1 MIMYRGILE
10 LEKDEFDE
18 LFKLLV
24 TAIPKESLIYSKL
37 QNANGNTD
45 EIKTI
50 SVSEEDLEFI
60 LDSILP
66 IDQNNPLLK
75 MIFEKISEQL
85 RDIRN

>member
-1 MIMYRGILE
+1 MYRGILE
-10 LEKDEFDE
+10 LKKDEFDE
-18 LFKLLV
+18 LFKMLV
-24 TAIPKESLIYSKL
+24 TAIPKESLLYSKL
-37 QNANGNTD
+37 QDANENTD

-66 IDQNNPLLK
+66 IDPNNQLLK

-85 RDIRN
+85 RNIRN

>member
-1 MIMYRGILE
+1 MYRGILE
-10 LEKDEFDE
+10 LKKDEFDE

-24 TAIPKESLIYSKL
+24 TAIPKEGLLYSKL
-37 QNANGNTD
+37 QNANENTD

-66 IDQNNPLLK
+66 I
-75 MIFEKISEQL
+75 
-85 RDIRN
+85 

>member
-1 MIMYRGILE
+1 MYRGILE

-24 TAIPKESLIYSKL
+24 TALPKESLLSSKL
-37 QNANGNTD
+37 QNANENTD

-66 IDQNNPLLK
+66 IDPNNQLLK
-75 MIFEKISEQL
+75 MVFEKISEQL
-85 RDIRN
+85 RNIRN

>member
-1 MIMYRGILE
+1 MYRGILE
-10 LEKDEFDE
+10 LKKDEFDE
-18 LFKLLV
+18 LFKMLV
-24 TAIPKESLIYSKL
+24 TALPKESLLFSKL
-37 QNANGNTD
+37 QNANENTD

-66 IDQNNPLLK
+66 IDPNNQLLK

-85 RDIRN
+85 RNIRN

>member
-1 MIMYRGILE
+1 MYRGILE
-10 LEKDEFDE
+10 LKKDEFDE

-24 TAIPKESLIYSKL
+24 TALPKEGLLYSKL
-37 QNANGNTD
+37 QNANENTD

-66 IDQNNPLLK
+66 IDPNNQLLK

-85 RDIRN
+85 RNIRN

>member
-1 MIMYRGILE
+1 MYRGILE

-18 LFKLLV
+18 LFKMLV
-24 TAIPKESLIYSKL
+24 TALPKESLLFSKL
-37 QNANGNTD
+37 QNANENTD

-66 IDQNNPLLK
+66 IDPNNQLLK

-85 RDIRN
+85 RNIRN

>member
-1 MIMYRGILE
+1 MYRGILE

-18 LFKLLV
+18 LFKLLA
-24 TAIPKESLIYSKL
+24 TAIPKESLLYSKL
-37 QNANGNTD
+37 QNANENTD

-66 IDQNNPLLK
+66 IDPNNQLLK
-75 MIFEKISEQL
+75 MVFEKISEQL
-85 RDIRN
+85 RNIRN

>member
-1 MIMYRGILE
+1 MYRGILE

-24 TAIPKESLIYSKL
+24 TAISKESLLYSKL

-66 IDQNNPLLK
+66 IDPNNQLLK

-85 RDIRN
+85 RNIRN

>member
-1 MIMYRGILE
+1 MYRGILE

-18 LFKLLV
+18 LFKMLV
-24 TAIPKESLIYSKL
+24 TALPKESLLFSKL
-37 QNANGNTD
+37 QNANENTD

-66 IDQNNPLLK
+66 IDPNNQLLK
-75 MIFEKISEQL
+75 IISEKISEQL
-85 RDIRN
+85 RNIRN

>member
-1 MIMYRGILE
+1 MYRGILE

-24 TAIPKESLIYSKL
+24 TALPKESLLYSKL
-37 QNANGNTD
+37 QDANENTD

-66 IDQNNPLLK
+66 IDPNNQLLK
-75 MIFEKISEQL
+75 MVFEKISEQL
-85 RDIRN
+85 RAIRN

>member
-1 MIMYRGILE
+1 MYRGILE

-24 TAIPKESLIYSKL
+24 TAIPKESLLYSKL
-37 QNANGNTD
+37 QNANENTD

-66 IDQNNPLLK
+66 IDPNNQLLK

-85 RDIRN
+85 RNIRN

>member
-1 MIMYRGILE
+1 MYRGILE

-18 LFKLLV
+18 LFKLLA
-24 TAIPKESLIYSKL
+24 TAIPKESLLYSKL
-37 QNANGNTD
+37 QNANENTD

-66 IDQNNPLLK
+66 IDPNNQLLK

-85 RDIRN
+85 RNIRN

>member
-1 MIMYRGILE
+1 MYRGILE
-10 LEKDEFDE
+10 LKKDEFDE

-24 TAIPKESLIYSKL
+24 TALPKESLLFSKL
-37 QNANGNTD
+37 QNANENTD

-66 IDQNNPLLK
+66 IDPNNQLLK

-85 RDIRN
+85 RNIRN

>member
-1 MIMYRGILE
+1 MYRGILE
-10 LEKDEFDE
+10 LKKDEFDE

-24 TAIPKESLIYSKL
+24 TAIPKEGLLYSKL
-37 QNANGNTD
+37 QNANENTN

-66 IDQNNPLLK
+66 IDPNNQLLK

-85 RDIRN
+85 RNIRN

>member
-1 MIMYRGILE
+1 MYRGILE

-24 TAIPKESLIYSKL
+24 TAIPKEGLLYSKL

-66 IDQNNPLLK
+66 IDPNNQLLK
-75 MIFEKISEQL
+75 IISEKISEQL
-85 RDIRN
+85 RAIRN

>member
-1 MIMYRGILE
+1 MYRGILE
-10 LEKDEFDE
+10 LKKDEFDE

-24 TAIPKESLIYSKL
+24 TAIPKESLLYSKL
-37 QNANGNTD
+37 QNANENTD

-66 IDQNNPLLK
+66 IDPNNQLLK
-75 MIFEKISEQL
+75 MVFEKISEQL
-85 RDIRN
+85 RAIRN